1 MKNKL
6 HALGKF
12 QIFLSGFLV
21 AFTLILAGCG
31 GGGGGGG
38 VVGGGIGGT
47 GAVGT
52 VSAIGSVTV
61 NGVTYSCVGATVTN
75 DDGTVDQGPGD
86 NCIAAEQAGRLSV
99 GSVVVVTGSKD
110 ASGNFTA
117 TTVSSSNSV
126 FGPALNIIVDGLSF
140 TVLKQRILVDE
151 TTRFEIEGVKSAGTA
166 GMTALAAQPPNT
178 TVEVSGFRNT
188 TGDILATLVENKTA
202 INGEFELKGF
212 ATVNGTMLTI
222 GSVNIN
228 LATQPLPANG
238 DCVKAKGSW
247 NGNTLTLTQPLKG
260 DNDCN
265 GGSLAGNLVQA
276 EVEGVINGFVSSTQF
291 NVGSQKVTTTG
302 STTYEGGTSAD
313 LLDGVKVEAEG
324 STTNG
329 ALIATKVK
337 IKSNGVRIEGAAD
350 TGLSDGSFTILGI
363 KVKVVTATEN
373 SLGPIAPG
381 TRLRLEGS
389 KSGATQ
395 VTAAKISNASGGGG
409 TLAEIRGPL
418 DANPASPNFTILGAQ
433 VQTSGSTQFN
443 GSTSGSTAFFAN
455 TKKDQ
460 IVKARGSQTSNRIA
474 ADEVENEN

>member
-1 MKNKL
+1 M
-6 HALGKF
+6 
-12 QIFLSGFLV
+12 
-21 AFTLILAGCG
+21 
-31 GGGGGGG
+31 
-38 VVGGGIGGT
+38 
-47 GAVGT
+47 
-52 VSAIGSVTV
+52 
-61 NGVTYSCVGATVTN
+61 GATVTN

-86 NCIAAEQAGRLSV
+86 SCIAAEQAGRLSV

-110 ASGNFTA
+110 SSGNFTA

-126 FGPALNIIVDGLSF
+126 FGPALTISVNGLSF
-140 TVLKQRILVDE
+140 TVLNQSILVDE
-151 TTRFEIEGVKSAGTA
+151 TTRFEIDGVKSAGTA
-166 GMTALAAQPPNT
+166 GMAALAAQTPNT

-212 ATVNGTMLTI
+212 ATVIGATLTI

-238 DCVKAKGSW
+238 DCVKAKGTW
-247 NGNTLTLTQPLKG
+247 NNGNTLTLTQPLKR

-337 IKSNGVRIEGAAD
+337 IKSNGVRIEGVTD
-350 TGLSDGSFTILGI
+350 SPLSGGSFTILGI
-363 KVKVVTATEN
+363 TVKVVTATEN
-373 SLGPIAPG
+373 SLGPITAG
-381 TRLRLEGS
+381 MRLRLEGS

-433 VQTSGSTQFN
+433 VQTSGLTQFN

>member
-1 MKNKL
+1 M
-6 HALGKF
+6 
-12 QIFLSGFLV
+12 
-21 AFTLILAGCG
+21 LAGCG
-31 GGGGGGG
+31 GGGSGGGG
-38 VVGGGIGGT
+38 GGGIVGGGIGGT

-86 NCIAAEQAGRLSV
+86 NCIAAEKAGRLSV
-99 GSVVVVTGSKD
+99 GSVVVVRGSKD
-110 ASGNFTA
+110 SSGNFTA

-126 FGPALNIIVDGLSF
+126 FGPALAISVNGLSF
-140 TVLKQRILVDE
+140 TVLNQRILVDE

-212 ATVNGTMLTI
+212 ATVIGTTLTI
-222 GSVNIN
+222 GNVNIN
-228 LATQPLPANG
+228 GATPPLPANG
-238 DCVKAKGSW
+238 DCVKAKGTW

-337 IKSNGVRIEGAAD
+337 IKSNGVRIEGVTD
-350 TGLSDGSFTILGI
+350 SPLSGGSFTILGI
-363 KVKVVTATEN
+363 TVKVVTATEN
-373 SLGPIAPG
+373 PLGPITAGMP
-381 TRLRLEGS
+381 LRLEGS

-409 TLAEIRGPL
+409 TRAEIRGPL
-418 DANPASPNFTILGAQ
+418 DADANPTSPKFTILGAQ
-433 VQTSGSTQFN
+433 VQTSVLTQFN

-460 IVKARGSQTSNRIA
+460 IVKARGSQTNNVIA

>member
-6 HALGKF
+6 RALGKL

-21 AFTLILAGCG
+21 AFTLILAGCGG

-86 NCIAAEQAGRLSV
+86 SCIAAEQAGRLSV

-110 ASGNFTA
+110 SSGNFTA
-117 TTVSSSNSV
+117 TTVNSSNSV
-126 FGPALNIIVDGLSF
+126 FGPALTISVNGLSF
-140 TVLKQRILVDE
+140 TVLNQRILVDE
-151 TTRFEIEGVKSAGTA
+151 TTRFEIEGVKSDGTA
-166 GMTALAAQPPNT
+166 GMTALAARPPNT
-178 TVEVSGFRNT
+178 TVEVSGLRNT

-212 ATVNGTMLTI
+212 ATVSGTTLTI
-222 GSVNIN
+222 GGVNIN

-238 DCVKAKGSW
+238 DCVKAKGTW

-329 ALIATKVK
+329 TLIATKVK
-337 IKSNGVRIEGAAD
+337 IKSNGVRI
-350 TGLSDGSFTILGI
+350 
-363 KVKVVTATEN
+363 
-373 SLGPIAPG
+373 
-381 TRLRLEGS
+381 
-389 KSGATQ
+389 
-395 VTAAKISNASGGGG
+395 
-409 TLAEIRGPL
+409 
-418 DANPASPNFTILGAQ
+418 
-433 VQTSGSTQFN
+433 
-443 GSTSGSTAFFAN
+443 
-455 TKKDQ
+455 
-460 IVKARGSQTSNRIA
+460 
-474 ADEVENEN
+474 